1 MRLHDR
7 KKTSPPVKDTLGK
20 CATAAA
26 GALLA
31 MATGETTDAWKWYTL
46 ACALVVSEVSR
57 NVQQTKLPFI
67 GASLLTLPFALL
79 YPRDRRRDRDA
90 TGSRDSKRAD
100 RDRLARQAK
109 TQPEETAARTEESEI
124 NSPRAPPTQPPGKRG
139 RTTRNRQ

>member
-79 YPRDRRRDRDA
+79 YPGIVVETGTPLAAAIASVLTAIGWRDRRRR
-90 TGSRDSKRAD
+90 SQKKRQ
-100 RDRLARQAK
+100 REQ
-109 TQPEETAARTEESEI
+109 
-124 NSPRAPPTQPPGKRG
+124 
-139 RTTRNRQ
+139 RNRK